1 MDIKVRLQRVL
12 QIVEGAECAGG
23 LSELDKDIALNE
35 LREVY
40 AELKFGVRE
49 TEELKTENENAA
61 VAAVADEPLVE
72 SEENVESEEESDEP
86 EVEVELVFD
95 ENEEEDAENEEVEAE
110 NEEVAE
116 VSIVETP
123 NTPNAS
129 NAPNTPNAPIVEE
142 KEEELSSLVTRL
154 SSNKRSPLLSL
165 YEDAAPQEVVGDTFH
180 EKPSVGDTISCP
192 KGVAESAPIASL
204 RGAIGVAD
212 RFMLV
217 RELFGGDVEAFE
229 RAIDNLDHIGSL
241 DDCMIYIA
249 ENYEWR
255 AQSEGAKLVV
265 ELLQRKFK
273 A

>member
-1 MDIKVRLQRVL
+1 MDIKIRLQRVL

-72 SEENVESEEESDEP
+72 SEESVASEEESDEP

-123 NTPNAS
+123 NAS
-129 NAPNTPNAPIVEE
+129 NDPIA
-142 KEEELSSLVTRL
+142 EEELSSLVTRH
-154 SSNKRSPLLSL
+154 SSNNRSPLLSL

-255 AQSEGAKLVV
+255 AQSEGAMLVV

>member
-35 LREVY
+35 LREAY

-61 VAAVADEPLVE
+61 VAAVAAVADEPLVE
-72 SEENVESEEESDEP
+72 SEESVASEEESDEP

-95 ENEEEDAENEEVEAE
+95 ENEE
-110 NEEVAE
+110 
-116 VSIVETP
+116 VETEEQEQKESLV
-123 NTPNAS
+123 TP
-129 NAPNTPNAPIVEE
+129 NAPNTPNTLNASNALNDPNA
-142 KEEELSSLVTRL
+142 EEELSSLVTRH
-154 SSNKRSPLLSL
+154 SSNNRSPLLSL

>member
-1 MDIKVRLQRVL
+1 ML

-35 LREVY
+35 LREAY

-61 VAAVADEPLVE
+61 VAAVAAVADEPLVA

-95 ENEEEDAENEEVEAE
+95 ENEEVETEEQEQQEQQESLV
-110 NEEVAE
+110 
-116 VSIVETP
+116 TP
-123 NTPNAS
+123 NTPNA
-129 NAPNTPNAPIVEE
+129 PNALNDPNDPNA
-142 KEEELSSLVTRL
+142 EEELSSLVSRL
-154 SSNKRSPLLSL
+154 SSNNRSPLLSL
-165 YEDAAPQEVVGDTFH
+165 YEDVAPQEVVGDTFH

-229 RAIDNLDHIGSL
+229 RAIDNLDQIGSL

>member
-12 QIVEGAECAGG
+12 QIVEGAECAGE

-35 LREVY
+35 LREAY

-61 VAAVADEPLVE
+61 VAAVAAVADEPLVE
-72 SEENVESEEESDEP
+72 SEENAASEEENDEP

-123 NTPNAS
+123 NAS
-129 NAPNTPNAPIVEE
+129 NAPNTPNTPIVEE
-142 KEEELSSLVTRL
+142 KEEELSSLVTRH
-154 SSNKRSPLLSL
+154 SSNNRSPLLSL

>member
-1 MDIKVRLQRVL
+1 MDIKIRLQRVL

-35 LREVY
+35 LREAY

-72 SEENVESEEESDEP
+72 SEENVASEEESDEP

-123 NTPNAS
+123 NAS
-129 NAPNTPNAPIVEE
+129 NDPIA
-142 KEEELSSLVTRL
+142 EEELSSLVTRH
-154 SSNKRSPLLSL
+154 SSNNRSPLLSL

>member
-72 SEENVESEEESDEP
+72 SEESVASEEESDEP

-123 NTPNAS
+123 NTPNTS
-129 NAPNTPNAPIVEE
+129 NDPNDPNA
-142 KEEELSSLVTRL
+142 EEELSSLVTRL
-154 SSNKRSPLLSL
+154 SSNNRSPLLSL

>member
-1 MDIKVRLQRVL
+1 MDIKIRLQRVL

-72 SEENVESEEESDEP
+72 SEENVASEEESDEP

-123 NTPNAS
+123 NAS
-129 NAPNTPNAPIVEE
+129 NDPIA
-142 KEEELSSLVTRL
+142 EEELSSLVTRH
-154 SSNKRSPLLSL
+154 SSNNRSPLLSL